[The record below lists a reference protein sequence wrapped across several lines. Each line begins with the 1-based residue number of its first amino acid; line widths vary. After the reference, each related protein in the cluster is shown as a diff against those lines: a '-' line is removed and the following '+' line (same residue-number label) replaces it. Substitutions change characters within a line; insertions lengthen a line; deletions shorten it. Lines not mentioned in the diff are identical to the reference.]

1 VQKLMVKI
9 SLKKIASK
17 KEGLSLLQEILEIIE
32 TPIAIQDASGEIIL
46 GNDSK
51 NGFNKYPVELSGEA
65 IGWVTGE
72 RKASVVASLLS
83 CLANKELEKKTLAHE
98 LLDKYREITLLHDIS
113 TKITA
118 SLDLKEVTKL
128 VIDEVRRLIEGTSG
142 AVLLLNA
149 KTQKLEI
156 ISVFGDGCHPKATL
170 RVGEGIVG
178 SVVLTG
184 KGEIVN
190 DVLSDPRFVEREAP
204 ISSLICVPLKTKD
217 RGIGVIEIS
226 SSCPENYTAKD
237 LKLLSLVAFQAQSA
251 INNALVHENQLKES
265 RRENL
270 LLRLGSQIRHSL
282 DINTV
287 LETAVSEIRNLLQI
301 DRCSFIWYRPNI
313 LCISSSCPKEI
324 LFREENQASWEV
336 VHEARSADLTSLI
349 GYYSATETG
358 SFTQKLLDLEI
369 IRADEVEALS
379 DPVMQDFFVSQRF
392 TSILALPIQTHSGA
406 IGVVS
411 CGNTQEIR
419 PWSED
424 EVELLQAVANQLA
437 IALDQ
442 AELYEQSCTAAF
454 VAKAQAQQLQRTLY
468 ELQQAQS
475 QLIQSEKMSSLGQ
488 MVAGIAHEIN
498 NPVNFI
504 YGNISHIN
512 QYTQDLLYLLELYQQ
527 EYPDPVPKIQAQQE
541 EIDLDFLVDDLPKLL
556 SSMQVGVDRIRQI
569 VLSLRSF
576 SRVDQAQMK
585 PVDIHEGIDSTLLLL
600 QNRLKPSGGNPGI
613 QMIKEYGKLPLVEC
627 YAGQMNQV
635 FMNILVNA
643 IDALEEV
650 SGHGSWVMGNQEESS
665 NLPLPTI
672 RICTEMGDGNQ
683 VVIRIADNG
692 SGMTEAVR
700 KQLFDPFFT
709 TKEVGK
715 GTGLGLSISYQIV
728 VKKHGGVLKC
738 FSQPGQG
745 TEFWIEIPLTP
756 QHSSQV
762 PRGMATSNH

>member
-1 VQKLMVKI
+1 M
-9 SLKKIASK
+9 
-17 KEGLSLLQEILEIIE
+17 
-32 TPIAIQDASGEIIL
+32 
-46 GNDSK
+46 
-51 NGFNKYPVELSGEA
+51 
-65 IGWVTGE
+65 
-72 RKASVVASLLS
+72 
-83 CLANKELEKKTLAHE
+83 
-98 LLDKYREITLLHDIS
+98 
-113 TKITA
+113 
-118 SLDLKEVTKL
+118 
-128 VIDEVRRLIEGTSG
+128 G
-142 AVLLLNA
+142 A
-149 KTQKLEI
+149 
-156 ISVFGDGCHPKATL
+156 
-170 RVGEGIVG
+170 
-178 SVVLTG
+178 
-184 KGEIVN
+184 
-190 DVLSDPRFVEREAP
+190 
-204 ISSLICVPLKTKD
+204 
-217 RGIGVIEIS
+217 IEIS
-226 SSCPENYTAKD
+226 SSSPESYTAKD
-237 LKLLSLVAFQAQSA
+237 LKLLNLVAFQAASA

-282 DINTV
+282 DLNTV

-313 LCISSSCPKEI
+313 VCIKSSCPKEI

-336 VHEARSADLTSLI
+336 VHESRSANLPSLI

-358 SFTQKLLDLEI
+358 SFTQKLLELEI
-369 IRADEVEALS
+369 IRADEVETLS
-379 DPVMQDFFVSQRF
+379 DPVMQDFFVSQGF

-406 IGVVS
+406 IGVVN

-419 PWSED
+419 PWSEY

-454 VAKAQAQQLQRTLY
+454 VAKAQAQQLQRTLH

-527 EYPDPVPKIQAQQE
+527 EYPDPAPKIQAQQE
-541 EIDLDFLVDDLPKLL
+541 EIDLDFLVEDLPKLL

-569 VLSLRSF
+569 VLSLRNF

-643 IDALEEV
+643 IDALEE
-650 SGHGSWVMGNQEESS
+650 GSDRGLWVMGNREESS
-665 NLPLPTI
+665 NSSLPTI
-672 RICTEMGDGNQ
+672 RIRTEMGDGNK

-709 TKEVGK
+709 TKAVGK

-745 TEFWIEIPLTP
+745 TEFWIEIPLAP
-756 QHSSQV
+756 QHLSQL

>member
-1 VQKLMVKI
+1 M
-9 SLKKIASK
+9 
-17 KEGLSLLQEILEIIE
+17 
-32 TPIAIQDASGEIIL
+32 
-46 GNDSK
+46 
-51 NGFNKYPVELSGEA
+51 
-65 IGWVTGE
+65 
-72 RKASVVASLLS
+72 
-83 CLANKELEKKTLAHE
+83 
-98 LLDKYREITLLHDIS
+98 
-113 TKITA
+113 
-118 SLDLKEVTKL
+118 
-128 VIDEVRRLIEGTSG
+128 
-142 AVLLLNA
+142 
-149 KTQKLEI
+149 
-156 ISVFGDGCHPKATL
+156 
-170 RVGEGIVG
+170 
-178 SVVLTG
+178 
-184 KGEIVN
+184 
-190 DVLSDPRFVEREAP
+190 
-204 ISSLICVPLKTKD
+204 
-217 RGIGVIEIS
+217 
-226 SSCPENYTAKD
+226 
-237 LKLLSLVAFQAQSA
+237 
-251 INNALVHENQLKES
+251 
-265 RRENL
+265 
-270 LLRLGSQIRHSL
+270 
-282 DINTV
+282 
-287 LETAVSEIRNLLQI
+287 
-301 DRCSFIWYRPNI
+301 
-313 LCISSSCPKEI
+313 
-324 LFREENQASWEV
+324 
-336 VHEARSADLTSLI
+336 
-349 GYYSATETG
+349 
-358 SFTQKLLDLEI
+358 EI
-369 IRADEVEALS
+369 IRADEVGTLS
-379 DPVMQDFFVSQRF
+379 DPVMQDFFVSQGF

-406 IGVVS
+406 IGVVN

-419 PWSED
+419 PWSEY

-454 VAKAQAQQLQRTLY
+454 VAKAQAQQLQRTLH

-527 EYPDPVPKIQAQQE
+527 EYPDPAPKIQAQQE
-541 EIDLDFLVDDLPKLL
+541 EIDLDFLVEDLPKLL

-569 VLSLRSF
+569 VLSLRNF

-643 IDALEEV
+643 IDALEEG
-650 SGHGSWVMGNQEESS
+650 SDRGSWVMGNREESS
-665 NLPLPTI
+665 NSPLPTI
-672 RICTEMGDGNQ
+672 RIRTEMGDGNK

-709 TKEVGK
+709 TKAVGK

-745 TEFWIEIPLTP
+745 TEFWIEIPLAP
-756 QHSSQV
+756 QHLSQL

>member
-1 VQKLMVKI
+1 M
-9 SLKKIASK
+9 
-17 KEGLSLLQEILEIIE
+17 
-32 TPIAIQDASGEIIL
+32 
-46 GNDSK
+46 
-51 NGFNKYPVELSGEA
+51 
-65 IGWVTGE
+65 
-72 RKASVVASLLS
+72 
-83 CLANKELEKKTLAHE
+83 
-98 LLDKYREITLLHDIS
+98 
-113 TKITA
+113 
-118 SLDLKEVTKL
+118 
-128 VIDEVRRLIEGTSG
+128 G
-142 AVLLLNA
+142 A
-149 KTQKLEI
+149 
-156 ISVFGDGCHPKATL
+156 
-170 RVGEGIVG
+170 
-178 SVVLTG
+178 
-184 KGEIVN
+184 
-190 DVLSDPRFVEREAP
+190 
-204 ISSLICVPLKTKD
+204 
-217 RGIGVIEIS
+217 IEIS
-226 SSCPENYTAKD
+226 SSSPKSYTAKD
-237 LKLLSLVAFQAQSA
+237 LKLLNLVAFQAASA

-282 DINTV
+282 DLNTV

-313 LCISSSCPKEI
+313 VCIKSSCPKEI

-336 VHEARSADLTSLI
+336 VHESRSADLPSLI

-358 SFTQKLLDLEI
+358 SFTQKLLELEI
-369 IRADEVEALS
+369 IRADEVETLS
-379 DPVMQDFFVSQRF
+379 DPVMQDFFVSQGF

-406 IGVVS
+406 IGVVN

-419 PWSED
+419 PWSEY

-454 VAKAQAQQLQRTLY
+454 VAKAQAQQLQRTLH

-527 EYPDPVPKIQAQQE
+527 EYPDPAPKIQAQQE
-541 EIDLDFLVDDLPKLL
+541 EIDLDFLVEDLPKLL

-569 VLSLRSF
+569 VLSLRNF

-643 IDALEEV
+643 IDALEE
-650 SGHGSWVMGNQEESS
+650 GSDRGLWVMGNREESS
-665 NLPLPTI
+665 NSSLPTI
-672 RICTEMGDGNQ
+672 QIRTEMGDGNK

-709 TKEVGK
+709 TKAVGK

-745 TEFWIEIPLTP
+745 TEFWIEIPLAP
-756 QHSSQV
+756 QHLSQL